1 MATTSRRSQLGQSIV
16 EIAIATPVLVAL
28 LLGAFDT
35 AVMISDKVIAGAAAR
50 QGARLGAEL
59 GGTVTNTA
67 SPAMTWAEAD
77 NYVYRNVLAVAKAM
91 NYSTIKDVYIY
102 SPTEADGNLTVDA
115 AGNPTGADRVD
126 WFTISGVFPYT
137 ITGPLYL
144 NGGLNLDQRLQ
155 VPPGETP
162 IGVKL
167 RWTYA
172 PPTGLNINVVLTEY
186 AVFLAAPVIP

>member
-1 MATTSRRSQLGQSIV
+1 MKTRSRRSQLGQSIV

-35 AVMISDKVIAGAAAR
+35 AVMVSDKVIAGAAAR

-59 GGTVTNTA
+59 GGTITNT
-67 SPAMTWAEAD
+67 SIPAMSWAEAD
-77 NYVYRNVLAVAKAM
+77 AYVYRNVLAVAKAM
-91 NYSTIKDVYIY
+91 NYSAIKNVYIY
-102 SPTEADGNLTVDA
+102 SPTEADGNLTIDG
-115 AGNPTGADRVD
+115 AGTPTGADRVD
-126 WFTISGVFPYT
+126 WFTISGVYPYT
-137 ITGPLYL
+137 VTGPFFL
-144 NGGLNLDQRLQ
+144 NGGLNLDQRIQ

-162 IGVKL
+162 MAVKL
-167 RWTYA
+167 RWIYA

>member
-1 MATTSRRSQLGQSIV
+1 MARTSRRSQLGQSIV
-16 EIAIATPVLVAL
+16 EIAIATPVLIAL

-59 GGTVTNTA
+59 GGTITNT
-67 SPAMTWAEAD
+67 SIPAMSWGEAD
-77 NYVYRNVLAVAKAM
+77 AYVYRNVLAVAKAM
-91 NYSTIKDVYIY
+91 NYSSIKDIYIY
-102 SPTEADGNLTVDA
+102 SPTEADGNLTLDA
-115 AGNPTGADRVD
+115 AGNPTGADKVD
-126 WFTISGVFPYT
+126 WFTISGTYPYT
-137 ITGPLYL
+137 ITGPFYQS
-144 NGGLNLDQRLQ
+144 GGLNLDQRIQ

-167 RWTYA
+167 RWVYA
-172 PPTGLNINVVLTEY
+172 PPTGLNINVNLTEY